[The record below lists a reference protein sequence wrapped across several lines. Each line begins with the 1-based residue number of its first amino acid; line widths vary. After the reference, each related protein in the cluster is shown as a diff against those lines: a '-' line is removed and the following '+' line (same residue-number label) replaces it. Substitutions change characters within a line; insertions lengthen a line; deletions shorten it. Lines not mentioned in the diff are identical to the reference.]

1 MSTPSKELG
10 RAAQTDSVVRGRA
23 DLAEW
28 ERAQSVNFYE
38 TDLHLRNV
46 LEFYWGA
53 DRLRAHA
60 ERLSKFGDEAAMIV
74 DPAVRRANQAENLPR
89 IDRYSVA
96 GERTEDV
103 AHPADHHLAGRYI
116 YGSGAMSVYV
126 EPESNLLAL
135 ALFYLS
141 SYNGE
146 AGHNCPLACTAGV
159 IKILQYAGGEELKKK
174 YLPRL
179 LDPNYATRF
188 HGAQFLTEIQGGS
201 DVGSNACAA
210 TLVDAREN
218 KWLIHG
224 EKWFCSNVTADLA
237 LITARPEGSPENSVS
252 GTKGLGLFL
261 VPRRLDDGSLN
272 GIHIRRL
279 KDKLGT
285 KSLATAEVDL
295 LDAIAYQIGEP
306 GRGFQHAMDFVIN
319 TSRLYNAV
327 GSAGAARRAYLI
339 AWSYAQHRRAFGSAI
354 KDFPLTQ
361 EALAEMRA
369 VTMAITSGSLYLAY
383 LRDEIEAG
391 RADDEDGQFFRL
403 AVNLNKYRSSISATG
418 VIRRGIEILG
428 GNGAM
433 ENFSVL
439 PRLLRDSV
447 VFEAWEGAHNTL
459 IAQSARDIQR
469 RKLHESFCA
478 RLGGWFNSLAAADL
492 RDKGVRQV
500 RDLRD
505 ELDSIISAD
514 ELSAGVLFKPL
525 ADRMMWL
532 FYVACLAREAE
543 WEESRGI
550 GIGKRAIVD
559 LLWGRIE
566 KEQDKLPAEY
576 LRLVAQVS
584 SAL

>member
-1 MSTPSKELG
+1 MSAPTKELDLIRQNDAVKEG
-10 RAAQTDSVVRGRA
+10 RAALSN
-23 DLAEW
+23 W

-38 TDLHLRNV
+38 TDRHLQNV

-74 DPAVRRANQAENLPR
+74 DPAVRRANLAENLPR
-89 IDRYSVA
+89 LDRYSTV
-96 GERTEDV
+96 GERAEDV
-103 AHPADHHLAGRYI
+103 AHSVDHHLAGRYI
-116 YGSGAMSVYV
+116 YGSGAMSVYA

-159 IKILQYAGGEELKKK
+159 IKTLQFAGSEELKAK

-179 LDPNYATRF
+179 LDPKYETRF

-201 DVGSNACAA
+201 DVGANACVA
-210 TLVDAREN
+210 TLVDAKEN
-218 KWLIHG
+218 RWLING

-237 LITARPEGSPENSVS
+237 LITARPEGSVA

-261 VPRRLDDGSLN
+261 VPRRLDDGSPN
-272 GIHIRRL
+272 GMYIRRL

-285 KSLATAEVDL
+285 KSLATAEADFHDCV
-295 LDAIAYQIGEP
+295 AYQIGEP
-306 GRGFQHAMDFVIN
+306 GRGFQQAMDYVIN

-339 AWSYAQHRRAFGSAI
+339 AWTYAQHRRAFGSAI
-354 KDFPLTQ
+354 KDFPLVQ
-361 EALAEMRA
+361 EALAEMRS
-369 VTMAITSGSLYLAY
+369 TTTAITSGSLYLAH

-391 RADDEDGQFFRL
+391 RADEADKQFFRL
-403 AVNLNKYRSSISATG
+403 AVNLNKYRSSISATD

-439 PRLLRDSV
+439 PRLLRDSII
-447 VFEAWEGAHNTL
+447 FEAWEGAHNTL
-459 IAQSARDIQR
+459 LAQSVRDIQR
-469 RKLHESFCA
+469 HKLHEAFCA
-478 RLGGWFNSLAAADL
+478 RLEEWFGALANEDL
-492 RDKGVRQV
+492 RERGVKRLRV
-500 RDLRD
+500 LRD
-505 ELDSIISAD
+505 ELDSILSTD

-532 FYVACLAREAE
+532 FYAACLAREPE
-543 WEESRGI
+543 WEARRVRDT
-550 GIGKRAIVD
+550 GKRAIIE
-559 LLWGRIE
+559 LLWRRV
-566 KEQDKLPAEY
+566 EQESGGSPSEY
-576 LRLVAQVS
+576 LKLLAQIS

>member
-1 MSTPSKELG
+1 MSTPAKESW
-10 RAAQTDSVVRGRA
+10 RASQTDPVAGARA
-23 DLAEW
+23 DLADW
-28 ERAQSVNFYE
+28 ERAQAVNFFE

-53 DRLRAHA
+53 DRLRGHA
-60 ERLSKFGDEAAMIV
+60 GRLLKFGDEAAMIV
-74 DPAVRRANQAENLPR
+74 DPAVRRANLAENLPR
-89 IDRYSVA
+89 LDRYSA
-96 GERTEDV
+96 TGERIEDV
-103 AHPADHHLAGRYI
+103 AHSADHHLAGRHI
-116 YGSGAMSVYV
+116 YGSGAMSVYA

-135 ALFYLS
+135 TLFYLS

-159 IKILQYAGGEELKKK
+159 IKTLQYAGGEELKKK

-179 LDPNYATRF
+179 LDPNYESRF

-201 DVGSNACAA
+201 DVGANACAA
-210 TLVDAREN
+210 TLLDARDN
-218 KWLIHG
+218 KWLING

-237 LITARPEGSPENSVS
+237 LITARPENSVA
-252 GTKGLGLFL
+252 GTKGLRLFL
-261 VPRRLDDGSLN
+261 LPRRLDDGAPN
-272 GIHIRRL
+272 GIYIRRL

-285 KSLATAEVDL
+285 KSLATAEVDFK
-295 LDAIAYQIGEP
+295 DAAAYQIGEP

-339 AWSYAQHRRAFGSAI
+339 AWTYARRRRAFGSAI
-354 KDFPLTQ
+354 KDLPLTQ

-369 VTMAITSGSLYLAY
+369 VTMALTSGSLYLAH
-383 LRDEIEAG
+383 LRDEIESG
-391 RADDEDGQFFRL
+391 RADETGRRFFRL
-403 AVNLNKYRSSISATG
+403 AINLNKYRSSISATD

-447 VFEAWEGAHNTL
+447 IFEAWEGAHNTL
-459 IAQSARDIQR
+459 IAQSARDLR
-469 RKLHESFCA
+469 RLELHEAFCA
-478 RLGGWFNSLAAADL
+478 TLESWFDSLADSDL
-492 RDKGVRQV
+492 RDRGARQV
-500 RDLRD
+500 RVLRD

-514 ELSAGVLFKPL
+514 ELSAGVLFKPV

-532 FYVACLAREAE
+532 FYIACLAREAE
-543 WEESRGI
+543 WERSRGKE
-550 GIGKRAIVD
+550 IGKGAVMEWLWQWRVGGEDRRD
-559 LLWGRIE
+559 LSDHLRRISE
-566 KEQDKLPAEY
+566 I
-576 LRLVAQVS
+576 
-584 SAL
+584 SATL